1 MYCPPGLLVGPPAPS
16 LQDRHPQP
24 SLYPF
29 MPCSRLTLRLQA
41 SPPMSDDRFEKHELR
56 DQKLRD
62 LRTRIDGDGR
72 VGWLAVALTAVVAAV
87 ALLAIAYMALY
98 ARSSLTK

>member
-1 MYCPPGLLVGPPAPS
+1 
-16 LQDRHPQP
+16 
-24 SLYPF
+24 
-29 MPCSRLTLRLQA
+29 
-41 SPPMSDDRFEKHELR
+41 MSDDRFEKHELR

-72 VGWLAVALTAVVAAV
+72 VGWLAVPLTAVVAAV

-98 ARSSLTK
+98 ACSSLTK

>member
-1 MYCPPGLLVGPPAPS
+1 
-16 LQDRHPQP
+16 
-24 SLYPF
+24 
-29 MPCSRLTLRLQA
+29 
-41 SPPMSDDRFEKHELR
+41 MSDDRFEKHELR